1 MKQVQILIDSAC
13 DMQQPEAERLGV
25 TLLPL
30 RTSFDGEVFLDGVAC
45 MIGEQYADVDLS
57 HEAFFEKLTQSK
69 TLPTTSQVPP
79 YDYEKAYRQAQ
90 KAGREILVI
99 TISSRLSGT
108 YQSAVIAAQQTGA
121 DVTIVDSENVT
132 AGERVLVDLAIRL
145 RDEGLCAKDIAKALE
160 QAKSRLC
167 ILGRV
172 DTLEYLY
179 RGGRLSKTG
188 ALAGTLLGI
197 RPVLTVQDGALCVLG
212 KARGARQSNNFLN
225 EAIAK
230 RGGIDFTMPLMLGYS
245 GSSDEALRE
254 YIAASREIW
263 EGKLDTLPV
272 TSIGSTIGTHVGP
285 GAIVVAF
292 FAKET

>member
-30 RTSFDGEVFLDGVAC
+30 RTSFDGEVFLDGV
-45 MIGEQYADVDLS
+45 DLS

-79 YDYEKAYRQAQ
+79 YDYEKAYRQGQ

>member
-30 RTSFDGEVFLDGVAC
+30 RTSFDGEVFLDG
-45 MIGEQYADVDLS
+45 VDLS

-179 RGGRLSKTG
+179 RGGQALQNRRARRNAPGHPPG
-188 ALAGTLLGI
+188 A
-197 RPVLTVQDGALCVLG
+197 DGAGWRTLRPRKGERRAAEQQFSQRGDC
-212 KARGARQSNNFLN
+212 KARRN
-225 EAIAK
+225 
-230 RGGIDFTMPLMLGYS
+230 
-245 GSSDEALRE
+245 
-254 YIAASREIW
+254 
-263 EGKLDTLPV
+263 
-272 TSIGSTIGTHVGP
+272 
-285 GAIVVAF
+285 
-292 FAKET
+292 

>member
-30 RTSFDGEVFLDGVAC
+30 RTSFDGEVFLDG
-45 MIGEQYADVDLS
+45 VDLS

-145 RDEGLCAKDIAKALE
+145 RDEGLCAKDIAQSAGAGKKQALHSRARRYAGIFIPRRAGSPK
-160 QAKSRLC
+160 QARSPER
-167 ILGRV
+167 
-172 DTLEYLY
+172 
-179 RGGRLSKTG
+179 SW
-188 ALAGTLLGI
+188 AS
-197 RPVLTVQDGALCVLG
+197 
-212 KARGARQSNNFLN
+212 ARC
-225 EAIAK
+225 
-230 RGGIDFTMPLMLGYS
+230 
-245 GSSDEALRE
+245 
-254 YIAASREIW
+254 
-263 EGKLDTLPV
+263 
-272 TSIGSTIGTHVGP
+272 
-285 GAIVVAF
+285 
-292 FAKET
+292 

>member
-13 DMQQPEAERLGV
+13 DMQQPEADRLGV

-30 RTSFDGEVFLDGVAC
+30 RTSFDGEVFLDG
-45 MIGEQYADVDLS
+45 VDLS

-99 TISSRLSGT
+99 TLSSRLSGT
-108 YQSAVIAAQQTGA
+108 YQSAVIAAQETGV
-121 DVTIVDSENVT
+121 DIPIVDSETVT
-132 AGERVLVDLAIRL
+132 AAERALVDLAIRL
-145 RDEGLCAKDIAKALE
+145 RDAGLHAGQIAEQLEKAKK
-160 QAKSRLC
+160 RLC
-167 ILGRV
+167 IIGRV
-172 DTLEYLY
+172 ETLEYLY
-179 RGGRLSKTG
+179 RGGRLSRTS
-188 ALAGTLLGI
+188 AIAGTLLNI
-197 RPVLTVQDGALCVLG
+197 KPVLTVRDGKLAVLG
-212 KARGARQSNNFLN
+212 KARGAKQSNNFLN
-225 EAIAK
+225 EAIAQ

>member
-30 RTSFDGEVFLDGVAC
+30 RTSFDGEVFLDG
-45 MIGEQYADVDLS
+45 VDLS

-121 DVTIVDSENVT
+121 DVTIIDSENVT
-132 AGERVLVDLAIRL
+132 AGERVLVDLAIR
-145 RDEGLCAKDIAKALE
+145 KKQALH
-160 QAKSRLC
+160 SRARRHAG
-167 ILGRV
+167 IFISRRAAFQNRRARRNAPGHPP
-172 DTLEYLY
+172 
-179 RGGRLSKTG
+179 G
-188 ALAGTLLGI
+188 A
-197 RPVLTVQDGALCVLG
+197 DGAGWRTLRPRKGAGRAAEQQFSQRGNC
-212 KARGARQSNNFLN
+212 KARRN
-225 EAIAK
+225 
-230 RGGIDFTMPLMLGYS
+230 
-245 GSSDEALRE
+245 
-254 YIAASREIW
+254 
-263 EGKLDTLPV
+263 
-272 TSIGSTIGTHVGP
+272 
-285 GAIVVAF
+285 
-292 FAKET
+292 